1 MHDDESG
8 SGQPD
13 GWQPP
18 EYVSPW
24 IPASGGGDQDSGSAP
39 ADSPSSSGAPGSGE
53 AGQRAGEE
61 GETLSFGREPGYGPG
76 GYAAPGYGQAPEYGQ
91 AQEFGQQAPQYGE
104 QQAPGYGPG
113 GSYEQGPA
121 YGAPAG
127 GYGQVPGYGQPGY
140 GQANFGPQGPGYG
153 PQGPG
158 YGPPPGGYG
167 NYQWGGYGAPP
178 PPPPPPPPPVRS
190 GFGKA
195 IAYVAVAVLA
205 AAAGAGAA
213 VALDSSGNSSSS
225 ASPSIQGGNGSSL
238 SPGQN
243 GAGNTPV
250 PAPSS
255 TGGTGASGG
264 TSSGTGSLDAAKI
277 AAEVDPGIV
286 DITSQLTALN
296 ATAEG
301 TGMVLTAGGLVL
313 TNNHVIDEATS
324 VTATLV
330 SGTQRRYPA
339 KVIGYDSTDD
349 VALLQLEGASGLK
362 TVTLSDSAQ
371 AKVGDAVLAL
381 GNAGGKG
388 GTPSTAQG
396 TIQALDQSIKASD
409 SSAGTTE
416 DLKGMIETDAPIQEG
431 DSGGPLVNGNGAVV
445 GMDTAANT
453 SSGGGGEGGAGSST
467 GIQGFAIPINTAKQI
482 ANEINAGEASAK
494 IHLGLAAFIGVEVVD
509 ASSASGCAEAG
520 DGSSG
525 FGGGAPVTSPVSSG
539 ALICVADQ
547 GTPAA
552 AGGLAEGDA
561 ITSINGSTIGSAT
574 ALTNFMAGQK
584 PGARLSVSYVD
595 QDGAKRTAT
604 VTLTGWAK

>member
-39 ADSPSSSGAPGSGE
+39 ADSPSSSGTPGSGE

-76 GYAAPGYGQAPEYGQ
+76 GYAAPGYGQAPEYGR
-91 AQEFGQQAPQYGE
+91 AQEFGPQAPQYGE

-127 GYGQVPGYGQPGY
+127 GYGQAPGYGQPGY

-178 PPPPPPPPPVRS
+178 PPPARS

-213 VALDSSGNSSSS
+213 VALDSSGNSSPS
-225 ASPSIQGGNGSSL
+225 ASPGIQGGNGSSL

-250 PAPSS
+250 PLPSS

-286 DITSQLTALN
+286 DITSQLTALD

-313 TNNHVIDEATS
+313 TNNHVIDESTS

-330 SGTQRRYPA
+330 SGTQRRYPV

-362 TVTLSDSAQ
+362 TVTLSDSAR

-453 SSGGGGEGGAGSST
+453 SSGGGEGGGDGSST

-482 ANEINAGEASAK
+482 ANEINAGQASAK
-494 IHLGLAAFIGVEVVD
+494 IHLGLAGYIGVEVVN
-509 ASSASGCAEAG
+509 ASDPNGCRET
-520 DGSSG
+520 
-525 FGGGAPVTSPVSSG
+525 GGGAGGFNSITSPVSSG
-539 ALICVADQ
+539 ALICQAGDD
-547 GTPAA
+547 TPAA
-552 AGGLAEGDA
+552 IAGLVKGDA
-561 ITSINGSTIGSAT
+561 ITSINGTTIGTAT
-574 ALTNFMAGQK
+574 ALTNFMAPQR
-584 PGARLSVSYVD
+584 PGARLSVSYVN

-604 VTLTGWAK
+604 VTLTSWAK